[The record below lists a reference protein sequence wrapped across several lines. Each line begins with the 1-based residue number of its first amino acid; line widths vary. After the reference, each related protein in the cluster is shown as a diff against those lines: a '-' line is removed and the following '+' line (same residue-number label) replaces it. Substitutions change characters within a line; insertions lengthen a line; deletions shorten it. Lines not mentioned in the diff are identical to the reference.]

1 MSLSVQLRQLRLA
14 QAAAEAA
21 NAKLKSLQD
30 APELQQIQQ
39 FEAELRDLLA
49 RYSMSLV
56 DVNIIM
62 DSKYKAP
69 KPAASPAAEP
79 GTRKAFKGR
88 EYKNPHT
95 GQVTTHARGRNKT
108 LEEWRK
114 TYGHAVVESW
124 GVLIE

>member
-39 FEAELRDLLA
+39 FESDLRDLLA

-62 DSKYKAP
+62 DPKYKAP
-69 KPAASPAAEP
+69 KPAPTPAAGE
-79 GTRKAFKGR
+79 GKRSTFKGR

-95 GQVTTHARGRNKT
+95 GEVTTHSRGRNKT
-108 LEEWRK
+108 LDAWRK
-114 TYGHAVVESW
+114 TYGHDVVESW
-124 GVLIE
+124 GVLIQ